1 MSLLA
6 LPADLPPAVARA
18 IQANA
23 YQGMPY
29 KCIICHKR
37 GHLGHGSRVTV
48 KVRISRT
55 AQIVVKMVH
64 VTCGRG
70 GLVHADHDLDLTVGS
85 VTVVPMRL
93 PGGWP
98 ALLVELN
105 TTAALFHLVDD
116 GGDGDVDVIAAGLLS
131 AGMGIVADIAHPPQ
145 PPHPHWRVH
154 LFPHNRH
161 NTGIRI
167 TGPDGLILADDVE
180 NLVLPPGWT
189 AAVAAQHDH
198 CAVYQTIRVGLMTHV
213 VNQPSNTATCAL
225 NTAARDGRIVGVIAN
240 VTVRNNERGI
250 ARPAGDPR

>member
-29 KCIICHKR
+29 KCIICHNC
-37 GHLGHGSRVTV
+37 GHLGDGSHVTV

-55 AQIVVKMVH
+55 AQIVVKLVH

-70 GLVHADHDLDLTVGS
+70 GLVRADHDLDLTVVSS
-85 VTVVPMRL
+85 VTVVPVL
-93 PGGWP
+93 LTPGGWP
-98 ALLVELN
+98 VLLVEFAA
-105 TTAALFHLVDD
+105 TAALVRLVDD
-116 GGDGDVDVIAAGLLS
+116 VGDGDVDVLTAGLLS
-131 AGMGIVADIAHPPQ
+131 AGMAIVADIAHPPQ

-161 NTGIRI
+161 TGIRI
-167 TGPDGLILADDVE
+167 TGPDGLILADNVE

-189 AAVAAQHDH
+189 AAVAALSDY
-198 CAVYQTIRVGLMTHV
+198 CAVYHTIRVGLMTHV
-213 VNQPSNTATCAL
+213 VNQPSDTATCAL
-225 NTAARDGRIVGVIAN
+225 NTAARDGRIVGVIAD
-240 VTVRNNERGI
+240 VT
-250 ARPAGDPR
+250 AHQQ